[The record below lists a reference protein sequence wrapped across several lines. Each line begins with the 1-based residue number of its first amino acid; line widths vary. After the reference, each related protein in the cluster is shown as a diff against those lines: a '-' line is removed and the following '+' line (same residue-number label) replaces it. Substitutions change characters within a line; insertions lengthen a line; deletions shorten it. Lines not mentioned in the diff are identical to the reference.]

1 MSKTTGEK
9 TDFGGALKNLEGT
22 LEEYLVKK
30 APFQLP
36 KNVKEII
43 VKFAPYLAILGVVMG
58 ISGVLETI
66 FVPLGFVGGMMAGR
80 PFLEVGLIIN
90 VLFLGVMVLL
100 EALAIPGLF
109 SRSIKGWTF
118 LYWSVLVGVIF
129 NFVSLIFVTFNNFG
143 FFDLAGMGAIVM
155 KVVSLYFLFQVKEYY
170 K

>member
-1 MSKTTGEK
+1 MAKVTDSKA
-9 TDFGGALKNLEGT
+9 DFKGALNNLEQI

-58 ISGVLETI
+58 IPGVLALLGAGTI
-66 FVPLGFVGGMMAGR
+66 LAPLGFVGGMMTGR
-80 PFLEVGLIIN
+80 PFLGMGYLVSII
-90 VLFLGVMVLL
+90 FLGAMVVL

-109 SRSIKGWTF
+109 SKSKKAWTF
-118 LYWSVLVGVIF
+118 IYWSALVGVVQNIVSF
-129 NFVSLIFVTFNNFG
+129 NMGGLVIGGLIS
-143 FFDLAGMGAIVM
+143 M
-155 KVVSLYFLFQVKEYY
+155 YFLFQVKEYY